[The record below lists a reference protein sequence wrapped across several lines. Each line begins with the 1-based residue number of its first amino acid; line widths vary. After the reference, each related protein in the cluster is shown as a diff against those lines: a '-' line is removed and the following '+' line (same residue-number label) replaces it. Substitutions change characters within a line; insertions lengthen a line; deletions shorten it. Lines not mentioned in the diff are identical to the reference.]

1 MYVKIAATYG
11 TRSYVSTT
19 TTNPINARAA
29 QRREARRCLFLL
41 RSAFLV
47 QGMDFPALFYHAH
60 GPAVDGLE
68 ERWLG
73 IEPACVR
80 DYRPYSSVPELQ
92 FAPLS
97 GSCGQT
103 GARGPY
109 AAGGESGGPIS

>member
-11 TRSYVSTT
+11 TRSYVITT

-68 ERWLG
+68 ERWLESKRRRG
-73 IEPACVR
+73 TT
-80 DYRPYSSVPELQ
+80 VPTLLYPNCLQ

-97 GSCGQT
+97 GSCGQSPRVL
-103 GARGPY
+103 GGLMLRAGSQEGP
-109 AAGGESGGPIS
+109 

>member
-11 TRSYVSTT
+11 TRSYVITT
-19 TTNPINARAA
+19 TTNPINAREA

-60 GPAVDGLE
+60 GPAVDGHE
-68 ERWLG
+68 ERWP
-73 IEPACVR
+73 ESKRVR
-80 DYRPYSSVPELQ
+80 DRPYSSVPEQ

-97 GSCGQT
+97 GSCGQSSRVL
-103 GARGPY
+103 GGLMLRAGSQEGP
-109 AAGGESGGPIS
+109 